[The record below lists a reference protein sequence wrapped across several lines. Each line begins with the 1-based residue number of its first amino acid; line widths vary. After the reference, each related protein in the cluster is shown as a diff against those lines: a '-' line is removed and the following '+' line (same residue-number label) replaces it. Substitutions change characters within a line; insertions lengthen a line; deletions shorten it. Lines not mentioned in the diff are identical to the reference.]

1 MHLHQLDQ
9 VAKAFIVLRLRDR
22 AVLQEGIEQFLLLT
36 EQFNLLPTLLG
47 HKIRVPRADLAEQRH
62 FDALGL
68 SLVDESELFL
78 HAMGLFVAVII
89 ATPDAVHFEILKGI
103 AEHLARGFGNEP
115 LPPIWLANPIAEL
128 VFVVSLGKVVAVK
141 TDAADR
147 LAILFQ
153 AHGKGIGRG
162 QNRSND
168 LTAVLHT
175 RVRRPSGRWAYIGV
189 ACVCV

>member
-103 AEHLARGFGNEP
+103 AEHLARGF
-115 LPPIWLANPIAEL
+115 